1 VSDEREQLS
10 LPQVHCEPI
19 WDSTTAASYLQI
31 HPRTLIKMARSGE
44 IPAFQIGTHWRFRR
58 SDLDEWMGSKV
69 SSNSKLNGPV
79 RVN

>member
-1 VSDEREQLS
+1 VSDERGHLS
-10 LPQVHCEPI
+10 LSHAYCEPI

-31 HPRTLIKMARSGE
+31 HPRTLIRMARSGE

-69 SSNSKLNGPV
+69 SSHSKLNGPV